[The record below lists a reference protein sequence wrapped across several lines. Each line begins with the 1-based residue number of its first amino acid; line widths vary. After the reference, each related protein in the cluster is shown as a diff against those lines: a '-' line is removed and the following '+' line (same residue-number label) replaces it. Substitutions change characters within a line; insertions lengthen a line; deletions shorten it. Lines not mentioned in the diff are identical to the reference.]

1 VINQQILVERDSQK
15 GIVIGKGGQLLKK
28 IRSLAKKEIEAFLD
42 ARITLQLH
50 VVLKKDWTEDDRVLR
65 ALGYEPS
72 PR

>member
-1 VINQQILVERDSQK
+1 MERDSQK

-28 IRSLAKKEIEAFLD
+28 IRSLAKKEIEDFLD
-42 ARITLQLH
+42 ARITLELH